1 MNACAAGT
9 TTNLRV
15 YLCSKCEGGGRFSRL
30 RRGHVQPAPRRRTGR
45 RPSRSVCSEVTT
57 RARQRPPAREP
68 RRMARPARPDRSA
81 AARRRCSG
89 SFSAGGPKRTSR
101 TAAAA
106 VHLAAFDGRS
116 CTRGG
121 ALKGWLRGGARGKRR
136 ARASASH
143 ASAREAARATPRRC
157 RWRLRNDFFRGPFA
171 HRLDAADR
179 RSRHLRAYKRYFNN
193 TVISGITPITVTTP
207 GLG

>member
-1 MNACAAGT
+1 M
-9 TTNLRV
+9 
-15 YLCSKCEGGGRFSRL
+15 
-30 RRGHVQPAPRRRTGR
+30 
-45 RPSRSVCSEVTT
+45 CSEVTT

-68 RRMARPARPDRSA
+68 RRMARPARSDRPA

-89 SFSAGGPKRTSR
+89 SSSAGCPKRTSR

-157 RWRLRNDFFRGPFA
+157 RSHWVIRPTAVISQKSCSEQGLGADINSLRGLTGQNLTLFATQA
-171 HRLDAADR
+171 HRRQVGWKPDFSPT
-179 RSRHLRAYKRYFNN
+179 SRPECSVFVRPPAPP
-193 TVISGITPITVTTP
+193 TPRP
-207 GLG
+207 

>member
-68 RRMARPARPDRSA
+68 RRMARPARSDRPA

-89 SFSAGGPKRTSR
+89 SSSAGCPKRTSR

-179 RSRHLRAYKRYFNN
+179 RSRQMW
-193 TVISGITPITVTTP
+193 ISHCAQSFIK
-207 GLG
+207 

>member
-1 MNACAAGT
+1 M
-9 TTNLRV
+9 
-15 YLCSKCEGGGRFSRL
+15 
-30 RRGHVQPAPRRRTGR
+30 
-45 RPSRSVCSEVTT
+45 CSEVTT

-68 RRMARPARPDRSA
+68 RRMARPARSDRPA

-89 SFSAGGPKRTSR
+89 SSSAGCPKRTSR

-136 ARASASH
+136 ARASALH

-179 RSRHLRAYKRYFNN
+179 SSRPLAAQNQSTGSECTHTRRTP
-193 TVISGITPITVTTP
+193 TVCCTHILQTAPSAEYGFT
-207 GLG
+207 